1 MLLRWMA
8 TWPLPLVHALGAAL
22 GWGVYAASP
31 TYRQRLRDNAAQAGL
46 DVSTRRQ
53 AVAHAG
59 RMVGELPY
67 LWLRP
72 RTQPL
77 GARLLFDDA
86 SRALVEETLRQ
97 GRGLVLMTP
106 HLGAFEV
113 TAQAYAEHFG
123 QAHPLTAMY
132 RPARKAWLRDVQ
144 IKARDR
150 PGLLTAPASL
160 AGIRQMMRALR
171 RGDTVGLLPDQV
183 PPDGMGVWAPYF
195 GRDAYTMT
203 LAARLIQQTGATA
216 LLLTGERLPG
226 GQGFRV
232 RADVLPEALPSM
244 QAVLVPAAGAT
255 EDAANR
261 EQKHHVACAT
271 SINRAMEMLV
281 RRHPAQYLWG
291 YHRYK
296 APRGSAATP
305 GPPQAEP
312 SPPNA
317 TPSST
322 KANP

>member
-1 MLLRWMA
+1 LNDVRGKLLRWIA
-8 TWPLPLVHALGAAL
+8 TWPLPLVHGLGVAL
-22 GWGVYAASP
+22 GWGVFAASK
-31 TYRQRLRDNAAQAGL
+31 TYRQRLRDNATQAGL
-46 DVSTRRQ
+46 DVATRRQ

-72 RTQPL
+72 RAQPL
-77 GARLLFDDA
+77 GARLQFDEA
-86 SRALVEETLRQ
+86 SRALVDECLRQ

-132 RPARKAWLRDVQ
+132 RPARQPWLRDVQ
-144 IKARDR
+144 VTARDR

-216 LLLTGERLPG
+216 LLLTGERLPR

-232 RADVLPEALPSM
+232 RADALPEALPSM
-244 QAVLVPAAGAT
+244 QGMLSPGAAAGDDA
-255 EDAANR
+255 EDR
-261 EQKHHVACAT
+261 EQQHHIRCAAA
-271 SINRAMEMLV
+271 INRAMEMLV
-281 RRHPAQYLWG
+281 RRHPEQYLWG

-296 APRGSAATP
+296 APRPSVTSPSAP
-305 GPPQAEP
+305 GVSA
-312 SPPNA
+312 
-317 TPSST
+317 
-322 KANP
+322 